1 MAKLVTPEKANR
13 LARAIA
19 SDIAAYNEAA
29 ITRALAD
36 DRFFEAMAEELEE
49 GRVHYE
55 SRVDESILATS
66 NYFQRAIIDVIIRPQ
81 ATAISRRW

>member
-1 MAKLVTPEKANR
+1 MAKLTTPEKANR

-29 ITRALAD
+29 IVRALAD
-36 DRFFEAMAEELEE
+36 DNFFDAMSEELEE

-66 NYFQRAIIDVIIRPQ
+66 NYFQRAIIDVIIRHQ
-81 ATAISRRW
+81 AASQTRRW

>member
-1 MAKLVTPEKANR
+1 MAKLITPEKANR

-29 ITRALAD
+29 ILRALAED
-36 DRFFEAMAEELEE
+36 NFFDAMAEELEE

-66 NYFQRAIIDVIIRPQ
+66 NFFQRAIIDVIIRPQ
-81 ATAISRRW
+81 AASITRRW

>member
-1 MAKLVTPEKANR
+1 MAKLITPAKANR

-29 ITRALAD
+29 ILKALAD
-36 DRFFEAMAEELEE
+36 DKFFEAMAEELEE

-81 ATAISRRW
+81 ASTVNRRW